1 MVWNHPKETSICI
14 SYGRMFQLCTSVTN
28 ARGSRSTKT
37 WWRTAIRRRWQ
48 TIAVWEASRRFLHR
62 LGIWISTEIQKFTD
76 SLDHIWATPPPNPF
90 RAFLLGGGEIRMERG
105 NTERCQRMCYCI
117 AYVPFFNS
125 GFPWL
130 FVFNIHDKKFS
141 KEVQH
146 LKANDQRRCL
156 VPFGV

>member
-105 NTERCQRMCYCI
+105 NTERDVNECATVLPMC
-117 AYVPFFNS
+117 PFLIVDFHGYSCLTSTIRNS
-125 GFPWL
+125 AKRC
-130 FVFNIHDKKFS
+130 NIWKPMIKGD
-141 KEVQH
+141 V
-146 LKANDQRRCL
+146 
-156 VPFGV
+156 